1 MKFGLKFE
9 TDCSVPRA
17 RCEVCDAEITNAG
30 ITMVYWRWEDYQQEF
45 HQPLL
50 VHKPCMSARRSLD
63 EDYALS
69 MKLSTYLAFLLQN
82 LGLSGAKWKR
92 AVNLAGLTS
101 TIK

>member
-9 TDCSVPRA
+9 KDCSIPCA
-17 RCEVCDAEITNAG
+17 RCEVCGEEITDAERA
-30 ITMVYWRWEDYQQEF
+30 MVYWRWEDYQKEF

-50 VHKPCMSARRSLD
+50 VHKRCMSARRSLD
-63 EDYALS
+63 ERYALS
-69 MKLSTYLAFLLQN
+69 MELSTYLAFLVQN

-92 AVNLAGLTS
+92 AVNRAGLTS